1 MKNLIE
7 PLTRIPGVRTAAL
20 VTTDGV
26 LMAMHTSA
34 HNSRG
39 ALEAPS
45 AENSDPAEKSE
56 RSSSD
61 AALDPHALAGLAT
74 SWLSEIGRA
83 VTALSWQA
91 PRHLV
96 LRAARGTMI
105 VCEAPG
111 AILCVVLESGM
122 QPEELRLPMGVTI
135 ARLQRH
141 LRDIGQRSKRAA
153 PEIESIRP
161 AGQSS
166 TSAEVHSVDQPPGIR
181 PASPSNSPH
190 GQAVPLGQ
198 GEHVVHATGKGVS
211 DVSGD

>member
-26 LMAMHTSA
+26 LIAMHSSA
-34 HNSRG
+34 DRDR
-39 ALEAPS
+39 
-45 AENSDPAEKSE
+45 SDHASGDEKPPT
-56 RSSSD
+56 D
-61 AALDPHALAGLAT
+61 AAIDPHALAGLAT
-74 SWLSEIGRA
+74 SWLSEITRA
-83 VTALSWQA
+83 VATLSWST

-135 ARLQRH
+135 ARMQRH
-141 LRDIGQRSKRAA
+141 LRDIGQRSAPDATRAA
-153 PEIESIRP
+153 SQNAP
-161 AGQSS
+161 S
-166 TSAEVHSVDQPPGIR
+166 TSGIAVDELPGIH
-181 PASPSNSPH
+181 PASPSSASSA
-190 GQAVPLGQ
+190 QAVPLGD
-198 GEHVVHATGKGVS
+198 GGHVVHATGKGIS
-211 DVSGD
+211 DVSGA

>member
-26 LMAMHTSA
+26 LMAMHSSA
-34 HNSRG
+34 YRTR
-39 ALEAPS
+39 
-45 AENSDPAEKSE
+45 E
-56 RSSSD
+56 RSDANDAPGDERPTAD
-61 AALDPHALAGLAT
+61 AAIDPHALAGLAT
-74 SWLSEIGRA
+74 SWLSEITRA
-83 VTALSWQA
+83 VSTLSWTT

-135 ARLQRH
+135 ARMQRH
-141 LRDIGQRSKRAA
+141 LRDIGQRSASESPRASA
-153 PEIESIRP
+153 SSKN
-161 AGQSS
+161 ASS
-166 TSAEVHSVDQPPGIR
+166 TSRVSVDEPPGIH
-181 PASPSNSPH
+181 PASPSSAPSAQ
-190 GQAVPLGQ
+190 GVPLGG
-198 GEHVVHATGKGVS
+198 GEHVVHATGKGIS
-211 DVSGD
+211 DVSGA

>member
-1 MKNLIE
+1 VKNLIE

-26 LMAMHTSA
+26 LMAMHSSSGGA
-34 HNSRG
+34 RG
-39 ALEAPS
+39 AETAGGSDSEESTPLS
-45 AENSDPAEKSE
+45 AAI
-56 RSSSD
+56 
-61 AALDPHALAGLAT
+61 DPHALAGLAT
-74 SWLSEIGRA
+74 SWLGEIGRA
-83 VTALSWQA
+83 VAALSWSP

-135 ARLQRH
+135 ARMQRH
-141 LRDIGQRSKRAA
+141 LRDASQRSHRTSSEAGPASAKAD
-153 PEIESIRP
+153 SI
-161 AGQSS
+161 
-166 TSAEVHSVDQPPGIR
+166 SAVHSVDQPPGIR
-181 PASPSNSPH
+181 PSSPSSS
-190 GQAVPLGQ
+190 LQ
-198 GEHVVHATGKGVS
+198 GGHVVHATGKGVS